1 MKKIISFIAMA
12 LLFAGCSS
20 TSLVSNWKNPDIVI
34 FDANKVLLV
43 GMTADTE
50 AREMFESELKKE
62 FDRRGVESFRSID
75 LFDVEFTETRQ
86 SEEQLN
92 EVEQQLL
99 DKDFDA
105 ILFTKIVGSEN
116 RKMFKKNMGSL
127 GDRYGNFSDDYL
139 DHQDIFYETGYYDN
153 FTVYHAETSLYC
165 ICVGKE
171 RELIWRGAIDIT
183 DPQNIKKTIKD
194 YVRLVILA
202 LQEQDIIFRKPLTEN
217 VTKP

>member
-1 MKKIISFIAMA
+1 MKKIVPFIVLAFF
-12 LLFAGCSS
+12 FAGCST

-43 GMTADTE
+43 GITADTE
-50 AREMFESELKKE
+50 TREMFESELKKE
-62 FDRRGVESFRSID
+62 FNRRGVESFRSID

-86 SEEQLN
+86 SEEQLT

-105 ILFTKIVGSEN
+105 ILLTKIVGSEN
-116 RKMFKKNMGSL
+116 RKMFKKNMGTL

-183 DPQNIKKTIKD
+183 DPQNVKKTVKD
-194 YVRLVILA
+194 YVKLVVLA
-202 LQEQDIIFRKPLTEN
+202 LQEQDIIFRKPLTET

>member
-1 MKKIISFIAMA
+1 MKQIISLVAMA
-12 LLFAGCSS
+12 FFFAGCSS

-62 FDRRGVESFRSID
+62 FDRRGVEAFRSID

-86 SEEQLN
+86 SEEQLT

-105 ILFTKIVGSEN
+105 ILLTKIVGSEN

-183 DPQNIKKTIKD
+183 DPQNLKKTIKD
-194 YVRLVILA
+194 YVNLVVLA
-202 LQEQDIIFRKPLTEN
+202 LQEQDILFRKALTEN
-217 VTKP
+217 VAKP

>member
-50 AREMFESELKKE
+50 AREVFESELKKE